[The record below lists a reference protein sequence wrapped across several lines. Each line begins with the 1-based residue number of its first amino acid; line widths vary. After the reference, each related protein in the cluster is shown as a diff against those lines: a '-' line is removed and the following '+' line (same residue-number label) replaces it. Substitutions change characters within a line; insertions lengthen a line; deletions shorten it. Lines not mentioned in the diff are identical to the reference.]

1 MPVWPKNLVCLTS
14 VTRYELVYNI
24 AILGGILHQS
34 YVFSGRYWWGLSIK
48 TRFISGVVFNKISIL
63 EIIQELSYFVKAK
76 TTIDFANHT
85 QNFNNYM
92 AWWKASIVDNSQTT
106 ELVFPVYLL
115 LFWIGEEWEEER
127 KLFCS
132 KKNLGIKVSW
142 LDDIPGWYIVRLCT
156 MTIMYVWTM

>member
-1 MPVWPKNLVCLTS
+1 MSLS
-14 VTRYELVYNI
+14 I
-24 AILGGILHQS
+24 ILGGILHQS

-63 EIIQELSYFVKAK
+63 EIIQELPYFVKAK
-76 TTIDFANHT
+76 TTIDFVNHT
-85 QNFNNYM
+85 QNLNNYI
-92 AWWKASIVDNSQTT
+92 ASWKASIVDNSQTT

-115 LFWIGEEWEEER
+115 LFWIGEEGKR
-127 KLFCS
+127 KGNFFAA

-156 MTIMYVWTM
+156 MTIMYVWTMKNRSKVYICNREYLL